1 MKAASSSIHN
11 LLLGTH
17 NKLIY
22 RVKHGA
28 GSGGTGKYVYG
39 RWGVIDVLLMLLQ
52 EMFLLLFKFTVI
64 YLEKIKQFDYIV
76 IAYL

>member
-17 NKLIY
+17 NKLIW
-22 RVKHGA
+22 A

>member
-1 MKAASSSIHN
+1 MKAASSAINN
-11 LLLGTH
+11 LLLGMH
-17 NKLIY
+17 KKLIN
-22 RVKHGA
+22 RVNHVLEG
-28 GSGGTGKYVYG
+28 GGTGKYVYG